1 MFNEA
6 AAISEGAIVQ
16 ITGIVVGECLRSD
29 GRTSYRVQFERKGE
43 LVHDWFCAEDM
54 VDLGFDD

>member
-16 ITGIVVGECLRSD
+16 ITGAVIGKSMRPD
-29 GRTSYRVQFERKGE
+29 GRTSYRVQFEREGE
-43 LVHDWFCAEDM
+43 RFEESFFAEDLI
-54 VDLGFDD
+54 DLGFDD